1 MVSQKQV
8 SSDDVLREFNKA
20 MSGADQLRADG
31 LDRLHALRTV
41 KDASL
46 RREEARLTRKLG
58 ANHPRV
64 KEIRQRLKVN
74 SVLMRDLALE
84 SKRARVEPPEVDNH
98 TWCLHGFVRNKSHSG
113 VPNLT
118 VALFDQAG
126 SRLDGLG
133 HGCTD
138 ANGYFKIRSTNLSNV
153 RAAYV
158 RVFSQQ
164 GSVLYADSSALQPR
178 AGVIDYREI
187 ILSGEDVV
195 CIPPPEPVEPTPTP
209 GTGTPGTG
217 TPGTGTPG
225 TGTPG
230 TGTPGTGT
238 PGTGTPGTGTP
249 ASGQTPA
256 ADQPP
261 PGTWVVKGRVTD
273 QANKGVAGV
282 FVSVYDKDLFFDDR
296 LGQAMTDN
304 NGNYSLT
311 YQTDDFRDLIE
322 KRPDLY
328 LKVIDN
334 KGNTV
339 HTRKGRTWFE
349 AGRVETIDIQ
359 ITKRD

>member
-8 SSDDVLREFNKA
+8 SSDDVLREFNKT
-20 MSGADQLRADG
+20 MLGADQLRADG
-31 LDRLHALRTV
+31 LDRLHALRAV
-41 KDASL
+41 KETSL

-64 KEIRQRLKVN
+64 NEIRQRLKVN

-84 SKRARVEPPEVDNH
+84 SKRARVEPPDVDSK
-98 TWCLHGFVRNKSHSG
+98 TWAFHGFVRNKSHSG

-158 RVFSQQ
+158 RVLSQQ

-225 TGTPG
+225 TGTPA
-230 TGTPGTGT
+230 P
-238 PGTGTPGTGTP
+238 
-249 ASGQTPA
+249 GQTPA

-304 NGNYSLT
+304 NGSYSLT

-359 ITKRD
+359 ITKRN